1 MKTRS
6 YEISAVGLREAM
18 FYFYDV
24 VSGELRDSGMPCK
37 EDEGSCEG
45 EERSDFGMTIQDTE
59 NETTIYVKKPEE
71 RGGVYHG
78 LEVEISGIDDARIR
92 LSREKLQEIV
102 GFRVMTKSRRKPVAL
117 GA

>member
-1 MKTRS
+1 MKTRN
-6 YEISAVGLREAM
+6 YEISAIGLREAM

-37 EDEGSCEG
+37 EDGSREGDNW
-45 EERSDFGMTIQDTE
+45 SDFGLAVQDTE

-71 RGGVYHG
+71 REGVYHG